1 MPMVSMTG
9 CGRGKA
15 EDGLW
20 EITVELKSVNHRF
33 LDLSLRLAREYAF
46 LEETIRRRLTEALRR
61 GHVEACVT
69 VQAAESAERRVAV
82 DEDMARAY
90 LAAAA
95 RLSALGA
102 AGALSVA
109 ELMRMDGVLTREET
123 PGDEEALTALA
134 AEACGQALA
143 ELTAMQAREGEN
155 LRRDLSL
162 HLDAAAAL
170 REEMAAAAP
179 LVTAFHREKL
189 TARLEQAGVEL
200 PDPVRLAQELALYAD
215 RCAIDE
221 ELSRLE
227 SHIGQ
232 FRAILES
239 PGEAGKKL
247 DFLLQEMNREAN
259 TIGSKANDA
268 GLAQKVVSLKSEI
281 EKLRE
286 QVQNV
291 M

>member
-1 MPMVSMTG
+1 MLMVSMTG

-15 EDGLW
+15 EKDGW

-33 LDLSLRLAREYAF
+33 LDLNIRLPRELSF
-46 LEETIRRRLTEALRR
+46 LEETIRRKLTSALKR
-61 GHVEACVT
+61 GHVEVYVTLRAVGGDAQRVT
-69 VQAAESAERRVAV
+69 VDESMVRELLDAAEKLR
-82 DEDMARAY
+82 
-90 LAAAA
+90 
-95 RLSALGA
+95 ALGA
-102 AGALSVA
+102 AGTLTVA
-109 ELMRMDGVLTREET
+109 DLIRTEGVLTREESSA
-123 PGDEEALTALA
+123 EEETLTALA
-134 AEACGQALA
+134 GEACGLAVA

-155 LRRDLSL
+155 LRRDLTL
-162 HLDAAAAL
+162 HLDAVASL
-170 REEMAAAAP
+170 RDGMLARAP
-179 LVTAFHREKL
+179 MVTAYHREKL
-189 TARLEQAGVEL
+189 LARLEQAGVEL
-200 PDPVRLAQELALYAD
+200 PDPARLAQELALFAD

-232 FRAILES
+232 FRAFLES
-239 PGEAGKKL
+239 PGEVGKKL

-268 GLAQKVVSLKSEI
+268 GLAQTVVSLKSEI